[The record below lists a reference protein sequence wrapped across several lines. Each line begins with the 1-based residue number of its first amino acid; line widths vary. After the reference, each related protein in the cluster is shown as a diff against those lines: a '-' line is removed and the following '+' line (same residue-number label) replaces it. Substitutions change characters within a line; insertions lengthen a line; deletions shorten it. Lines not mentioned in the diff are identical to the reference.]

1 MHKNFRHAAEP
12 FSGCSDQWALEQNL
26 TQPQPRR
33 MTMSRKLT
41 LTFVLATAATIAAA
55 TLGSTTADARGGFG
69 GGFSGGRMGGGFGGA
84 RMGDHRG
91 NGGRTLTPILGRGRG
106 DNPRSPRDP
115 GHHPGNPGRWTF
127 HPHGH
132 LVFRYGRWITIDDG
146 VDGVDAAP
154 VAPVAPVAGPC
165 TCLTKTYTQDGLVV
179 FADVCTKEAASARV
193 DGGPAAATPVPPADK
208 SSDAT
213 GGQSAATNAPTSQN
227 YAGRTYQ
234 DFLAANGLPSQAN
247 LKN

>member
-1 MHKNFRHAAEP
+1 
-12 FSGCSDQWALEQNL
+12 
-26 TQPQPRR
+26 
-33 MTMSRKLT
+33 MSRKLT

-91 NGGRTLTPILGRGRG
+91 NGGRTLTPILNPGGGRTG
-106 DNPRSPRDP
+106 NPRYP
-115 GHHPGNPGRWTF
+115 GHPGFPGHPGRWTF

-165 TCLTKTYTQDGLVV
+165 TCLTKTYTPAGLVV
-179 FADVCTKEAASARV
+179 FADICTKESASA
-193 DGGPAAATPVPPADK
+193 PALSDSADASQAPTTDVPANATPIAQVPTTP
-208 SSDAT
+208 
-213 GGQSAATNAPTSQN
+213 N

-234 DFLAANGLPSQAN
+234 DYLAANPQTDQSQTASQAPQQAPSAPKQN
-247 LKN
+247 